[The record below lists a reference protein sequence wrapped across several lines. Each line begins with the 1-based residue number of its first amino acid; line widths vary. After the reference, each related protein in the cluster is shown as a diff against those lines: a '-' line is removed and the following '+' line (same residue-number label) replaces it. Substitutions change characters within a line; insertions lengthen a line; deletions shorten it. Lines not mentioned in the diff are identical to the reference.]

1 MTWNIN
7 IDHIHTIEGRAV
19 PIPDDIQ
26 RIIRQNMKRIFT
38 LHRKGRRLV
47 YPDIDRLE
55 QLMLAELEE

>member
-1 MTWNIN
+1 M
-7 IDHIHTIEGRAV
+7 